1 MHYTALGSALKKTS
15 GSRYGIINHMQ
26 ELNKKTPIVIVA
38 GMGKP
43 HRAIGM
49 QNGLLWHVPA
59 DMKRFKSLTLGH
71 PVVMGRKTFESI
83 IDILGKPLPGRTNIV
98 VTRDKQ
104 YEYKGATVAHSLAEA
119 LKIAESENPSEIH
132 IGGGSEIYK
141 QIISMV
147 GRLYITWFFDDKP
160 GDVFFPEFENDFDI
174 ETEHPISEHEG
185 LKYQWVDYVRKK

>member
-1 MHYTALGSALKKTS
+1 M
-15 GSRYGIINHMQ
+15 IN
-26 ELNKKTPIVIVA
+26 NSTNNKTPIVIVA

-43 HRAIGM
+43 SRTIGM

-104 YEYKGATVAHSLAEA
+104 YAYTGATIAHSLAEA
-119 LKIAESENPSEIH
+119 LKIAESENPAEIH

-147 GRLYITWFFDDKP
+147 GRLYITWFFDEKK

-185 LKYQWVDYVRKK
+185 LKYQWIDYVRKK